1 MVKSKLP
8 KIGVEISDGCRHE
21 DETTP
26 FPCFGPHY
34 RPFREYITLYSQ
46 TVYNGGP
53 PLPRVGS
60 ATAQREREGEG
71 GLVLYLAGGVSTKEN
86 DVVSSSC
93 RHPYREMTQN
103 GVQSELK
110 W

>member
-1 MVKSKLP
+1 M
-8 KIGVEISDGCRHE
+8 GAH
-21 DETTP
+21 
-26 FPCFGPHY
+26 PCPALG
-34 RPFREYITLYSQ
+34 RPRLNE
-46 TVYNGGP
+46 
-53 PLPRVGS
+53 
-60 ATAQREREGEG
+60 RERGEG